1 MPESFPEFIKSE
13 RARLN
18 AERKTIAGQQRDLEK
33 MLADIDRELAA
44 ISAYETTKSGKAAQ
58 ASKPATARRTSTKRR
73 ASGGARRTSRR
84 EGIIAVLKGS
94 PAGLSRGEILAEMG
108 LKGNKAAEMSVSN
121 ALTGLTKGK
130 QVARQDGKY
139 VVAAG

>member
-1 MPESFPEFIKSE
+1 MPESFPEYIKSE

-18 AERKTIAGQQRDLEK
+18 SERKAVLGQQRDLEK
-33 MLADIDRELAA
+33 MLAEIDRELAA
-44 ISAYETTKSGKAAQ
+44 IIAYETTKSGKAAQ
-58 ASKPATARRTSTKRR
+58 PKKPTTRRASTKRR
-73 ASGGARRTSRR
+73 ASGGGRRGSRR
-84 EGIIAVLKGS
+84 EALITLIKENPTGLK
-94 PAGLSRGEILAEMG
+94 RGEILEKMG

-139 VVAAG
+139 VASA